1 MRIDL
6 KTGKPVLANI
16 TGGLSG
22 PAVKPVGIRCV
33 YQCARQVNIP
43 IIGVGGIANSEDVLE
58 YLLAGASAVEVGAMN
73 FKDPYICK
81 KIIEDL
87 PETLNKY
94 GYTSVHDV
102 IERRQN
108 EQNNYCIGFFKQG
121 TGIRI
126 LRQFDEPVY
135 VKIGMEL
142 TYACGLDIV
151 KEVKNMGH
159 KIFLD
164 LKLHDIP
171 NTVKGGMKNLA
182 KLGVDIVNCHCAGGI
197 EMMKAAKQGIL
208 EGTPEGQQ
216 PAKLIGVT
224 VLTSTSKESMNEELG
239 IPGEVIDTVIHY
251 AKNAKEAGLDGVVC
265 SVHEAKAIHEACG
278 DDFLTVTPGIRLA
291 GNSVDDQ
298 KRVATPEFAKE
309 QGCDMIVVGR
319 SITKSEDPKATY
331 KAIEEVME

>member
-1 MRIDL
+1 MS
-6 KTGKPVLANI
+6 KT
-16 TGGLSG
+16 
-22 PAVKPVGIRCV
+22 
-33 YQCARQVNIP
+33 
-43 IIGVGGIANSEDVLE
+43 IIALDFSNKEQVLE
-58 YLLAGASAVEVGAMN
+58 FL
-73 FKDPYICK
+73 K
-81 KIIEDL
+81 
-87 PETLNKY
+87 
-94 GYTSVHDV
+94 
-102 IERRQN
+102 
-108 EQNNYCIGFFKQG
+108 
-121 TGIRI
+121 
-126 LRQFDEPVY
+126 QFDEPVY

-151 KEVKNMGH
+151 KEVKKMGH

-182 KLGVDIVNCHCAGGI
+182 KLGVDIVNCHCGGGI
-197 EMMKAAKQGIL
+197 EMMKAAKEGIL
-208 EGTPEGQQ
+208 EGTPVGQQ

-224 VLTSTSKESMNEELG
+224 VLTSTSKEAMNNELG
-239 IPGEVIDTVIHY
+239 IEGEVIDTVIHY

-298 KRVATPEFAKE
+298 KRVATPEYAKE

-319 SITKSEDPKATY
+319 SITKSDDPKKTY
-331 KAIEEVME
+331 EMIEEAMN

>member
-1 MRIDL
+1 MSR
-6 KTGKPVLANI
+6 T
-16 TGGLSG
+16 
-22 PAVKPVGIRCV
+22 
-33 YQCARQVNIP
+33 
-43 IIGVGGIANSEDVLE
+43 IIALDFSNKEQVLE
-58 YLLAGASAVEVGAMN
+58 FL
-73 FKDPYICK
+73 K
-81 KIIEDL
+81 
-87 PETLNKY
+87 
-94 GYTSVHDV
+94 
-102 IERRQN
+102 
-108 EQNNYCIGFFKQG
+108 
-121 TGIRI
+121 
-126 LRQFDEPVY
+126 QFDEPVY

-142 TYACGLDIV
+142 TYACGLEIV

-182 KLGVDIVNCHCAGGI
+182 KLGVDIVICHCAGGI

-208 EGTPEGQQ
+208 EGTPEGQE

-331 KAIEEVME
+331 KAIEEVMG